1 MAVILTSDQMRSV
14 EGEAIL
20 SGRVSGLEL
29 MERAA
34 QAAAGEITNRFA
46 GAAGDP
52 HRAVV
57 LCGPGNNGGDGFAVA
72 VILARQGWSVSLWAF
87 GDPKAQS
94 AEAAEMRSRWS
105 AIGGIGELDRFSRSD
120 CGGGPVIVDSMFG
133 TGLGRA
139 IGGGALRAL
148 RIGMESGPVV
158 AVDILSGLSADTGEF
173 MCGESFSPVPARCTV
188 TFQTAK
194 PGHFLREGGA
204 LSGDVSVRSIG
215 LEQEVARLSASRPA
229 LRRFGGAD
237 MSAGRLLKRDPTGH
251 KYDSGHLLVLS
262 GASGRGG
269 AARLAARAALRI
281 GAGLVTIGVEPAG
294 IAEHASQLNAIMLR
308 PVDGP
313 ASLDQ
318 ILSDRRIN
326 CVCAGPGLGVDDNPR
341 HLVGALLKS
350 ERHLVLDADALTM
363 FGGRQDEL
371 FEGLDGNVVLT
382 PHAGE
387 FRQLFPDLHDR
398 IGRGGPGGSKV
409 EATLLAARRS
419 NATILHKGHDT
430 VVADREGRAFV
441 VAATGRDSAPWLA
454 TAGSGD
460 VLAGMVSGLM
470 ARGRGPTEAACE
482 AAWLHFAA
490 ARRFGP
496 GLIAEDLP
504 ETIPSILAE
513 FGAGAPAGPDSG

>member
-14 EGEAIL
+14 ECGAIR
-20 SGRVSGLEL
+20 SGSVSGLEL

-34 QAAAGEITNRFA
+34 EAAAEEIGDRFA
-46 GAAGDP
+46 GAAGP
-52 HRAVV
+52 RRAVA
-57 LCGPGNNGGDGFAVA
+57 LCGPGNNGGDGFAIA
-72 VILARQGWSVSLWAF
+72 AILARRGWDVSLWAF
-87 GDPKAQS
+87 GEPTAQS

-120 CGGGPVIVDSMFG
+120 CGGGPVIIDSMFG
-133 TGLGRA
+133 TGLGRP

-173 MCGESFSPVPARCTV
+173 MCDESFNPAPARWTV

-194 PGHFLREGGA
+194 PGHFLREGGV
-204 LSGDVSVRSIG
+204 LSGDVAVRSIG
-215 LEQEVARLSASRPA
+215 LESEVARLSASQRPC
-229 LRRFGGAD
+229 RRFEGTDISAD
-237 MSAGRLLKRDPTGH
+237 RLLKRDPAGH
-251 KYDSGHLLVLS
+251 KYRNGHVLVLS

-308 PVDGP
+308 PVDCP
-313 ASLDQ
+313 ESLAEV
-318 ILSDRRIN
+318 LSDRRIN
-326 CVCAGPGLGVDDNPR
+326 CICAGPGLGLDGNSR
-341 HLVGALLKS
+341 RLVGALLRS
-350 ERHLVLDADALTM
+350 GRHLVLDADALTM
-363 FGGRQDEL
+363 FAGRQDEL
-371 FEGLDGNVVLT
+371 FDGLGGNVVLT

-398 IGRGGPGGSKV
+398 IHGGGTGGSKV

-430 VVADREGRAFV
+430 VVANPDGGAFV

-470 ARGRGPTEAACE
+470 ARGWGPTEAACA

-504 ETIPSILAE
+504 ETIPAVLAG
-513 FGAGAPAGPDSG
+513 FGTGHAGLS

>member
-1 MAVILTSDQMRSV
+1 MAVILTCAQMGGV
-14 EGEAIL
+14 ECEAIQ

-34 QAAAGEITNRFA
+34 KAAAEEICRRF
-46 GAAGDP
+46 GGTGSDSP
-52 HRAVV
+52 RAVV

-72 VILARQGWSVSLWAF
+72 AILARQGWSVSLWAF

-105 AIGGIGELDRFSRSD
+105 AIGGVGEMDRFSRTD
-120 CGGGPVIVDSMFG
+120 CDGEPVIVDSMFG
-133 TGLGRA
+133 TGLGRP
-139 IGGGALRAL
+139 IGAEALRAL
-148 RIGMESGPVV
+148 RIGMERGPVV
-158 AVDILSGLSADTGEF
+158 AVDILSGLNSDSGEF
-173 MCGESFSPVPARCTV
+173 MCDEGFSPVPAQLTV
-188 TFQTAK
+188 TFQSAK
-194 PGHFLREGGA
+194 PGHFLREGGV
-204 LSGDVSVRSIG
+204 LSGDVVVRSIG
-215 LEQEVARLSASRPA
+215 LEHEVTRLSDSQLPF
-229 LRRFGGAD
+229 RRFEGRDISAD
-237 MSAGRLLKRDPTGH
+237 RLLKRDPTGH
-251 KYDSGHLLVLS
+251 KYDNGHVLVLS
-262 GASGRGG
+262 GGSGCGG
-269 AARLAARAALRI
+269 AARLAARAAFRM

-308 PVDGP
+308 PVDSRE
-313 ASLDQ
+313 ALTEV
-318 ILSDRRIN
+318 LSDSRIN
-326 CVCAGPGLGVDDNPR
+326 CVCAGPGLGLDGNSSRLVDS
-341 HLVGALLKS
+341 LLKS
-350 ERHLVLDADALTM
+350 ARHLVLDADALTV
-363 FGGRQDEL
+363 FGGRQREL
-371 FEGLDGNVVLT
+371 FDGLDGNAVLT

-398 IGRGGPGGSKV
+398 ISRGGPDGSKLT
-409 EATLLAARRS
+409 ATVLAARRS

-430 VVADREGRAFV
+430 VVANPDGRAFV

-470 ARGRGPTEAACE
+470 ARGWGPTDAACA

-504 ETIPSILAE
+504 ESIPSIMAE
-513 FGAGAPAGPDSG
+513 FETGNFGSP